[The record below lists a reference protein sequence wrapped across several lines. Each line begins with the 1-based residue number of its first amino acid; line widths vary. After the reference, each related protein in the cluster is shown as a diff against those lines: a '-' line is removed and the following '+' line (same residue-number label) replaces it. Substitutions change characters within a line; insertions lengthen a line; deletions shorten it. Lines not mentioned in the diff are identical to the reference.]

1 MISTP
6 VLFCLFLM
14 IVYDTAFFFY
24 ISNFIIGQMFIMV
37 FKKTSPLHVIF
48 CF

>member
-14 IVYDTAFFFY
+14 IVYDTAFFFLY
-24 ISNFIIGQMFIMV
+24 
-37 FKKTSPLHVIF
+37 FKFNYWTNVYNGF
-48 CF
+48 